1 MNKVILIGRVTKE
14 IDLKKT
20 QTGKSVI
27 RFTLAVDKGYGEKK
41 KTNFIDCQAWEG
53 VADTIYKYVQ
63 KGDMLSVSGEL
74 VNNNFESNGV
84 KQYSYIVNVN
94 EMYFLPNKREKKEQF
109 QDTLLGGGQ
118 AITGG
123 VDDNFRSKK
132 LDEFDEDALPFY

>member
-53 VADTIYKYVQ
+53 IADTIYKYVL
-63 KGDMLSVSGEL
+63 KGDMISVSGEL

-94 EMYFLPNKREKKEQF
+94 EMYFLPNKREKKEF

-123 VDDNFRSKK
+123 TDDNFRNKK
-132 LDEFDEDALPFY
+132 LDEFDGDALPFY

>member
-94 EMYFLPNKREKKEQF
+94 EMYFLPNKREKKEY
-109 QDTLLGGGQ
+109 QDTLMGGGQ

-132 LDEFDEDALPFY
+132 LDEFDGDALPFY